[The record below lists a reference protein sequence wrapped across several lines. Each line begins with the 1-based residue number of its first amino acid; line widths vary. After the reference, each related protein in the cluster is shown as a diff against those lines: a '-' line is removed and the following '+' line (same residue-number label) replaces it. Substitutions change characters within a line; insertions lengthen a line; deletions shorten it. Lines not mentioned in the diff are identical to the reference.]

1 MPVYNFNSNFKD
13 GPLQLPRQPICIVCG
28 IQLGNLNQKLA
39 AMRDKLR
46 DDIAQDLQYMHL
58 KMNVKSGRD
67 SEASASNPSA
77 ATSSSIFL
85 SMQLEMRKIISI
97 NLATIL
103 STICRKMLLKT
114 IETHLKHPNIT

>member
-13 GPLQLPRQPICIVCG
+13 GPLQRPRQPIGIVCG

-39 AMRDKLR
+39 TMRDKLR

-58 KMNVKSGRD
+58 KMNFKSGRD
-67 SEASASNPSA
+67 SEISASNPSA
-77 ATSSSIFL
+77 ATSSSTFL

-103 STICRKMLLKT
+103 STVCRKMQLKT